1 MNTGPDATKR
11 KWPIAKTIVI
21 SILVLLI
28 LSGVYLYRN
37 FNKLL
42 SESLLKSFN
51 SSVISDVYEL
61 KFENLQVNLFNG
73 SIRVFN
79 VSVIPREKPLKEYPY
94 INSSFSL
101 TTEDLLLEDVE
112 IRTLL
117 KENRLILNR
126 ILIDKSEIEFLLNG
140 SRHIMLPFK
149 DTTATVE
156 EKERGKR
163 PIESF
168 ALNEFQLRGASFHS
182 INSDKQREFRIK
194 DLNIAMHDLHVGEQF
209 GEYTTSSAAVTLSIG
224 ELSGDLKKGGVRHLN
239 FNNLEIG
246 IDSINVDL
254 TLDTLTYRFHDFSTK
269 LQDLEIQTSDSIFQV
284 TMKSFDLSYADE
296 SISIKEVSVKPNVS
310 HAVIQNKFR
319 FQHTEF
325 SGSMG
330 TLNIKKINFDSLIYA
345 QKLLIDEVEL
355 EDVKAFL
362 FKDKIKIPDSSRFPV
377 YPGQNINGIELPLY
391 IRKVKATK
399 VDLENTERKAD
410 STEAVVTITKATL
423 EVENITN
430 RATNEKLVIRADA
443 FIDGKVRFKTMLTFS
458 YSKPQFGFEGN
469 IGKFDLPDLNPLLQ
483 AYTPAKINKGVAD
496 EIVFK
501 GLADETSASGTMRF
515 LFHDLEVDLELQKK
529 AKWISDLLAFTA
541 NTVLLSSNP
550 ISDNEQPREVKF
562 SIQRNMNKG
571 FVNVIIKS
579 VLNGLKETMV
589 MNKANRKAYKQNK
602 KKSRE
607 EK

>member
-1 MNTGPDATKR
+1 MSTGPDATKR
-11 KWPIAKTIVI
+11 KWPIARTIVI

-61 KFENLQVNLFNG
+61 RFENLQVNLFNG

-79 VSVIPREKPLKEYPY
+79 VSVIPREKPLKQYPY

-126 ILIDKSEIEFLLNG
+126 ILIANPEIEFLLNS

-156 EKERGKR
+156 EKESSKR

-168 ALNEFQLRGASFHS
+168 ALNEFQLRDASFHS
-182 INSDKQREFRIK
+182 INSDKEREFRIK
-194 DLNIAMHDLHVGEQF
+194 DLNIAIHDLHVGEQF
-209 GEYTTSSAAVTLSIG
+209 GEYTTSSASVTLSIG
-224 ELSGDLKKGGVRHLN
+224 ELSGDLKNGGVSHLS
-239 FNNLEIG
+239 FNDLDIG
-246 IDSINVDL
+246 IDSVNVEL
-254 TLDTLTYRFHDFSTK
+254 TLDTLAYHFHDFSTK
-269 LQDLEIQTSDSIFQV
+269 LHDLEIQTTDSIFQV
-284 TMKSFDLSYADE
+284 TMKSFDLSYADG
-296 SISIKEVSVKPNVS
+296 SISIKEVSLKPNVS
-310 HAVIQNKFR
+310 HAVIQNKHK

-325 SGSMG
+325 SGTMG
-330 TLNIKKINFDSLIYA
+330 ALNIKTINFDSLIYA

-362 FKDKIKIPDSSRFPV
+362 FKDKIKIPDSTRFPV
-377 YPGQNINGIELPLY
+377 YPGQNISDIKLPLY
-391 IRKVKATK
+391 IRKVKAMR
-399 VDLENTERKAD
+399 VDLENTERKTD
-410 STEAVVTITKATL
+410 STEAVVRITKATL

-430 RATNEKLVIRADA
+430 QATNEKLAIRADA
-443 FIDGKVRFKTMLTFS
+443 FIDGKVRFKAMLTFS
-458 YSKPQFGFEGN
+458 YSKPQFGFEGS

-483 AYTPAKINKGVAD
+483 AYTPAKITKGVAD
-496 EIVFK
+496 EIIFK
-501 GLADETSASGTMRF
+501 GQAEETSASGTMRF
-515 LFHDLEVDLELQKK
+515 LFHDLEVDLELRKK
-529 AKWISDLLAFTA
+529 AKWMSDLLAFTA
-541 NTVLLSSNP
+541 NTVLLTNNP
-550 ISDNEQPREVKF
+550 INNDEPPREVKF
-562 SIQRNMNKG
+562 SIERNMNKG

-579 VLNGLKETMV
+579 VLNGLKETMM
-589 MNKANRKAYKQNK
+589 MNKENRKAYKQK
-602 KKSRE
+602 KKKPSE